1 MPGAA
6 TIPNAATISIA
17 DTLKLLDRDF
27 NEVAEGGVRAEYAH
41 WLGSGI
47 SRERVP
53 DLRIVVRRVIDHLS
67 DGTRAEASEGPLS
80 VALSKAVGLALTND
94 EKKLSI

>member
-1 MPGAA
+1 M
-6 TIPNAATISIA
+6 
-17 DTLKLLDRDF
+17 
-27 NEVAEGGVRAEYAH
+27 AEGVARGEYAL